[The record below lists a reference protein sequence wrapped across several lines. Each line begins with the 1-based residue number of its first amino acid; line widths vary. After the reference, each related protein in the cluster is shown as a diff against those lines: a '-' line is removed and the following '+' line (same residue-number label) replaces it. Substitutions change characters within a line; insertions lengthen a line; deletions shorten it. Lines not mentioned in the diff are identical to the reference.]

1 MSEERKERTQG
12 PLSERGLSA
21 EPTGGSKA
29 ARIAADP
36 SASAD
41 APAAPFRKG
50 SRLQRILWYAAAA
63 CAVLGMLCTRIPGL
77 RFSALLLWCACGAL
91 IVYAALSLL
100 AEKRPWV
107 KWCKRAFLA
116 LVCAGLIFFIGL
128 EAAIVSG
135 AKRAFDP
142 DTDGGSVNCVI
153 VLGAGVNGT
162 EPSLM
167 LWSRLE
173 KTLDY
178 IADKPDVPIIVSGS
192 QGQGEDISEA
202 ECMYRYLT
210 AHGVDETRVWKEEQ
224 ATSTRTNFQRSYEL
238 MEARGVTGDFAF
250 VTNDYHVYRA
260 GMLADTPAAH
270 GVAARL
276 PRNAYY
282 DALTLNYYV
291 REAFALANELLL
303 RMDLDV

>member
-1 MSEERKERTQG
+1 MKKTQK
-12 PLSERGLSA
+12 L
-21 EPTGGSKA
+21 
-29 ARIAADP
+29 
-36 SASAD
+36 
-41 APAAPFRKG
+41 
-50 SRLQRILWYAAAA
+50 LWYAAAV

-77 RFSALLLWCACGAL
+77 RFSALLAWCACAAL
-91 IVYAALSLL
+91 IVFAALTLL
-100 AEKRPWV
+100 AAKRPWA
-107 KWCKRAFLA
+107 KWARRVLLA
-116 LVCAGLIFFIGL
+116 LVCAGLVFFIGL

-135 AKRAFDP
+135 AKRGFEP
-142 DTDGGSVNCVI
+142 DADGAPVSCVI

-210 AHGVDETRVWKEEQ
+210 AHGVDEARVWKEER

-238 MEARGVTGDFAF
+238 MAARGVTGDFAY

-260 GMLADTPAAH
+260 GMLADTGAAH

-276 PRNAYY
+276 PRGAYY

-291 REAFALANELLL
+291 REAFALANELFL
-303 RMDLDV
+303 RVDLDV